1 MLWYRLF
8 SGMLPGKSRIPNL
21 LNDVFADVSGRMLAT
36 TVLPLEAKYRRRER
50 MVLDV
55 VKLTRAVVE
64 AVAATLGPSG
74 GVAAGRMSSGGLG
87 VGLPCASAKP
97 SRLFPEVFDD
107 CSNVGC
113 KLSPRDR
120 AIIKE
125 MNESVF
131 ALNLLETG
139 GIGCSESCEK
149 VDYSIL
155 STGLASPALHRLHSM
170 ISDFRPPSDTESDE
184 AALRRLLT
192 SRAIGGYPLTCD
204 DHEVLNHRMPQKP
217 LTLYHF

>member
-8 SGMLPGKSRIPNL
+8 SGMLPAKSRIPSL
-21 LNDVFADVSGRMLAT
+21 LNDDVSGRMLVVLAT
-36 TVLPLEAKYRRRER
+36 TVLPLEAKYRRPER

-64 AVAATLGPSG
+64 AAGKERKPGSSRHWQKEVSLGRNAGSLRRRCG
-74 GVAAGRMSSGGLG
+74 GS
-87 VGLPCASAKP
+87 LPCASAKL

-131 ALNLLETG
+131 ASYLLETG

-149 VDYSIL
+149 MEYSIL
-155 STGLASPALHRLHSM
+155 STRLASPAHNRLHSM
-170 ISDFRPPSDTESDE
+170 ISDFRPPSDTESGE
-184 AALRRLLT
+184 AALRRL
-192 SRAIGGYPLTCD
+192 SRVVPS
-204 DHEVLNHRMPQKP
+204 EVIR
-217 LTLYHF
+217 